1 MAVKIIRNNN
11 NISLTPGNGK
21 VVIGGGTSSVMP
33 IYNGDYEIT
42 PKKEEEQILKTS
54 GYAMAKDVVVKEIP
68 YYEIKNDDG
77 GLTATIGKEVII
89 SG

>member
-1 MAVKIIRNNN
+1 MAIKIITNEKK
-11 NISLTPGNGK
+11 ISLNPGEGK
-21 VVIGGGTSSVMP
+21 VVIGAGTSATIP

-42 PKKEEEQILKTS
+42 PKKDEEQILKTS